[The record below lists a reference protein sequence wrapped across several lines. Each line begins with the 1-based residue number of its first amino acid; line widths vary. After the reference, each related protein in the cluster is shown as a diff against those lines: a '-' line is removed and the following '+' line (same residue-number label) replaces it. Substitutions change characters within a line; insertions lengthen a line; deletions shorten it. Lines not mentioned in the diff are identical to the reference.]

1 MLTVEVGMQ
10 VFVVLMV
17 MTVAEFIVCSL
28 ASALDDM
35 HQMVLT
41 KKRQGPEDVRLV
53 DGQNPCLQFH
63 QGDGVESL
71 YQFLEYHDAVGRG
84 FDAVLLEQ
92 LCTVCFVHRSAK
104 VAKRS
109 EIRAVE

>member
-1 MLTVEVGMQ
+1 MQ

-41 KKRQGPEDVRLV
+41 KKRQGPEDV
-53 DGQNPCLQFH
+53 
-63 QGDGVESL
+63 
-71 YQFLEYHDAVGRG
+71 
-84 FDAVLLEQ
+84 
-92 LCTVCFVHRSAK
+92 
-104 VAKRS
+104 
-109 EIRAVE
+109 